1 MKVRALEYTSLTKD
15 ELDRINQKT
24 KDLSLNDQLWYIALL
39 ADSKVKVFVF
49 NDFETILFIPYRKK
63 FLITYAYMPFFLQK
77 LSFIGSEKGQN
88 PIIEKLLK
96 AVRFGE
102 ISMFNSTESIPF
114 DFSRIRKNFT
124 LQLNKSYLDLRK
136 KYSENHRRNL
146 AKTDKIK
153 IEITEEIEPLIA
165 IFIDEK
171 SSVFHKKELR
181 SFVENIH
188 KLFKHPK
195 LKDNL
200 LIVSASDSNQIIASS
215 LFIKFNNVI
224 YYILGTSIKSSQ
236 HVSSKG
242 LFKIFD
248 YVIEL
253 YSETDTILDFE
264 GSDMPGIARFFKGFG
279 SREEEYTFLKWNKL
293 PIIIKYFK

>member
-1 MKVRALEYTSLTKD
+1 MKVRVLEYTSLTKD

-39 ADSKVKVFVF
+39 AGSKVKVFVF

-77 LSFIGSEKGQN
+77 LSFIGIEKGQK

-146 AKTDKIK
+146 AKTHKIK

-165 IFIDEK
+165 IFIEEK
-171 SSVFHKKELR
+171 SSVFQNKELK
-181 SFVENIH
+181 SFIENIH
-188 KLFKHPK
+188 KLVKNPK

-236 HVSSKG
+236 QVSSKG

-253 YSETDTILDFE
+253 YSETNTILDFE
-264 GSDMPGIARFFKGFG
+264 GSDVPGIARFFKGFG
-279 SREEEYTFLKWNKL
+279 SSEEEYTFLRWNKL
-293 PIIIKYFK
+293 PAIIKHFK